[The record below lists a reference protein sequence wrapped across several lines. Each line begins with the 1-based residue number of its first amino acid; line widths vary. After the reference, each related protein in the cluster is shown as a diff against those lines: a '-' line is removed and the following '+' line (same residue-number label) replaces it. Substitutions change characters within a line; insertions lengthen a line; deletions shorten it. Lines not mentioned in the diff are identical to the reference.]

1 MISWETVANALH
13 GRQWIGILLAR
24 LSVGLLFTL
33 SGSGKLFVRTRR
45 EQMRQTL
52 IAARIPVPGI
62 SAVLVSLVEF
72 VFGTLLIV
80 GFLTPLCC
88 LMLTG
93 VMLGALL
100 TTILPGVKAKSVF
113 SWLDDFLY
121 LPEVL
126 YVVILVWLL
135 FSGPG
140 WFSLDHMALSSFKR

>member
-1 MISWETVANALH
+1 M
-13 GRQWIGILLAR
+13 LLAR
-24 LSVGLLFTL
+24 LSVGLLFSL

-45 EQMRQTL
+45 EQIRQTL

-62 SAVLVSLVEF
+62 SAVLVSSIEF
-72 VFGTLLIV
+72 VFGTFLII

-88 LMLTG
+88 VMLIG
-93 VMLGALL
+93 DMLGALV

-113 SWLDDFLY
+113 SWLSDFLY

-126 YVVILVWLL
+126 YVVILVWLF

-140 WFSLDHMALSSFKR
+140 WLSFDHVAVSPFGR